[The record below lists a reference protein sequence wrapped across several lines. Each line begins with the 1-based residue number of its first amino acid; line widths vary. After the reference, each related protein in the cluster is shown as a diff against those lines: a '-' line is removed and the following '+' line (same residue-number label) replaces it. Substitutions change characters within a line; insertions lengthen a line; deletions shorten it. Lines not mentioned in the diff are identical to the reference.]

1 MQSSINNTTTIT
13 SNGNCYKQQCSRID
27 VINQIIAKKQNT
39 NNNQFQVKFQQF
51 YRDRMQLNKI
61 QKKDKLELHDQILR
75 LYKSNQV
82 AQQINLTISSQ
93 EKTFVQSFSK
103 PMKMSID
110 RRRPRSQST
119 HRSTFTSPKTTRPI
133 LKDVLRISPKYIS
146 NRTTISSRN
155 DTRSIRKNIFLDALI
170 LQQDSQDL
178 F

>member
-1 MQSSINNTTTIT
+1 MQSQINNTTIT
-13 SNGNCYKQQCSRID
+13 SNGTYYKQNCSRIN
-27 VINQIIAKKQNT
+27 VINQIIAKKQIT

-75 LYKSNQV
+75 LYKTNQV
-82 AQQINLTISSQ
+82 AQQINLTLSTQDNI
-93 EKTFVQSFSK
+93 FIQSFSK
-103 PMKMSID
+103 PIKISSE

-119 HRSTFTSPKTTRPI
+119 HRNIFSSPKTTRPI
-133 LKDVLRISPKYIS
+133 LKDVLRISPKCIS
-146 NRTTISSRN
+146 NRTTISSKN
-155 DTRSIRKNIFLDALI
+155 DIRSVRKNIFLDALI